1 MKRISVM
8 LVTLI
13 ACSAIPSFAQTFA
26 FTDKG
31 AGMYTDGSVVHQAST
46 FTLNPNQV
54 SCGVGTIDA
63 NGAFGPFEMEMASYT
78 VDSYSIDR
86 TAKTITATGHMRS
99 TTRVAGLIIEDTNG
113 VGNNPPPHAYVA
125 IGHDGRGGTSGLLGL
140 LNRVWRRSFLGI
152 GSCGEQEL
160 RPEVAIRNRQQHT
173 LEAASRLQG
182 RLSLRLITRYLAVL
196 IFRSKF
202 VRSLPLMN
210 LNHDGCLL

>member
-1 MKRISVM
+1 MRSEIVVARHQTTLKGINTMKRISVM

-140 LNRVWRRSFLGI
+140 LNPPDHFDTHFKTPFWNTSNPMCTASTVVPGGCRFGGDLFLGLVAV
-152 GSCGEQEL
+152 GSK
-160 RPEVAIRNRQQHT
+160 N
-173 LEAASRLQG
+173 
-182 RLSLRLITRYLAVL
+182 
-196 IFRSKF
+196 
-202 VRSLPLMN
+202 
-210 LNHDGCLL
+210 

>member
-8 LVTLI
+8 LVALI
-13 ACSAIPSFAQTFA
+13 AFSAIPAFAQTFS

-78 VDSYSIDR
+78 VDSYSVDR
-86 TAKTITATGHMRS
+86 SANTITATGHMRS

-125 IGHDGRGGTSGLLGL
+125 IGHDGRGGASGLLGL
-140 LNRVWRRSFLGI
+140 LNPTDHFDTHFKTPFWNTSNPMCTASTVVPGGCRFGGDLFLGLVAV
-152 GSCGEQEL
+152 GSK
-160 RPEVAIRNRQQHT
+160 N
-173 LEAASRLQG
+173 
-182 RLSLRLITRYLAVL
+182 
-196 IFRSKF
+196 
-202 VRSLPLMN
+202 
-210 LNHDGCLL
+210 